1 MELSASEIS
10 NLGATMKWFASNYE
24 EIAKGREGT
33 FIAIKDRE
41 IVAESENFEG
51 LLRTLEK
58 LKIDPSSVFIDS
70 IAPRS
75 FACIL

>member
-1 MELSASEIS
+1 MELPASEIS
-10 NLGATMKWFASNYE
+10 NLEATMEWFASNYE
-24 EIAKGREGT
+24 KITKGREGT

-41 IVAESENFEG
+41 IVAESENFEE
-51 LLRTLEK
+51 LLRILEK
-58 LKIDPSSVFIDS
+58 LNIDSRSVFIDS